1 MGIEIRMQLSSTE
14 IYVDYV
20 LITKII
26 NVLPII
32 IGTFVVRRQSSSSQ
46 QVSRIQKSLC
56 HVDKLELSPSIC
68 VDIFGRLLQVMYL
81 AQDFSFPYYICKLCI
96 YSKQSQVGLN
106 WHWQLE
112 KKIDEASRLLSGNC
126 DRYFDTE
133 VQKVDSLSCTS

>member
-46 QVSRIQKSLC
+46 QVSRIQKSGTL
-56 HVDKLELSPSIC
+56 
-68 VDIFGRLLQVMYL
+68 R
-81 AQDFSFPYYICKLCI
+81 
-96 YSKQSQVGLN
+96 
-106 WHWQLE
+106 
-112 KKIDEASRLLSGNC
+112 KKTKIVER
-126 DRYFDTE
+126 
-133 VQKVDSLSCTS
+133 

>member
-68 VDIFGRLLQVMYL
+68 VDIFGRLL
-81 AQDFSFPYYICKLCI
+81 
-96 YSKQSQVGLN
+96 
-106 WHWQLE
+106 
-112 KKIDEASRLLSGNC
+112 
-126 DRYFDTE
+126 
-133 VQKVDSLSCTS
+133 